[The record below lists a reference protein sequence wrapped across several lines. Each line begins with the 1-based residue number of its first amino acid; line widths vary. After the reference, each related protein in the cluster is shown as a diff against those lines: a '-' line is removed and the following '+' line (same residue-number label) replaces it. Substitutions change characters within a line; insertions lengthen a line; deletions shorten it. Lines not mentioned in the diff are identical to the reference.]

1 MANLASS
8 GQISLDDIIKNRTGA
23 AGTNVSLKDESEA
36 FASGSEVDGNVGQTT
51 ARKNLIEAPY
61 AISELHDADFNTD
74 SVTSVTVT
82 TDGSDTNTVDGED
95 IAVAFETGTGGTW
108 TVQLIDSSGNIDG
121 STTRSGQGTVTF
133 SSVNIDADTYRARI
147 KQGFATQDDD
157 ATFTHHDLI
166 GAVSIADP
174 SDTTVAASSTTH
186 DIDHDRSINNV
197 TSLNDYNWT
206 FAKSS
211 GDGSN
216 PNPTSATT
224 SQPTVRYT
232 GPGIYTANLRVDGT
246 PTQARNSTTATQV
259 SHRIDYTAQVT
270 IANPSNVNQGTNYN
284 VTGNHKGHSGGIQVD
299 EILASNNSVLS
310 SNDDSTDSRIASTD
324 YSQAITPS
332 TGGGNNTRSVQVK
345 AHNNSVSATSNAF
358 SIFPL
363 LTTGKN
369 TINAGVNTVYSST
382 NNSAGN
388 TFNGDSTSY
397 VNTVAYGTPGTATDN
412 VTTHAYT
419 INTAPTGWSFS
430 AASSATTNFA
440 GGTGVAKSK
449 TVTLTVT
456 STAAAGDSASD
467 QSTATTHTLA
477 VLFKPCIIAI
487 THTAGT
493 IVINST
499 DVVVTALSWQG
510 FGEATGFKLAGV
522 NASGQLVSENN
533 DVTYGNTEGDTDES
547 ISKTGL
553 SINLGNFDTA
563 GTMRIRVKQHNA
575 TSTFRDFNIT
585 VSDYTSTVIQGVGAG
600 YGTPEQALIAKLD
613 GGSGWANTTKQFAP
627 GDSFG
632 NGIILYNNNEG
643 QVFNGGAVYHGT
655 KPSNTTS
662 YFSVGTNGAIGNIF
676 VGDVTIP
683 PRAPSGLGTSPAQTA
698 IAASNFA
705 ASEYTF
711 SNSGTTTATFDS
723 KVTTKTVTVSWTDVS
738 SINETYSLF
747 ETNSSGTELASDIS
761 GTSQAVTGVTGNRT
775 FAVHARGNGI
785 DDGSDVLSLGTVATT
800 YSHTNNG
807 TLYLHATKANGDQ
820 VNLGTATGTS
830 GTQTITWDKDVLSA
844 GEWTLRL
851 KFTGYTGTTI
861 ATVSNFTVSAEQ
873 SISFDPTSI
882 STIDVEDGGSTFSGV
897 IHATIAGGYHGSSG
911 DSTLIAISG
920 DGNFSYTL
928 NAQQASDPG
937 SSGTGAGSVTVDGS
951 DNDIFFRI
959 RAREVGGSN
968 GDTGDCT
975 VTITHSATGQ
985 SNIVG
990 TFEADAE
997 VTDA

>member
-493 IVINST
+493 IVVNDT

-547 ISKTGL
+547 ISKTSL

-585 VSDYTSTVIQGVGAG
+585 ISDYTSTVIQGVGAG
-600 YGTPEQALIAKLD
+600 YGTPEQALVAKLA
-613 GGSGWANTTKQFAP
+613 GGAGWANTTKKFAP

-632 NGIILYNNNEG
+632 NGIILYNNNAG

-655 KPSNTTS
+655 KPSSTTS

-676 VGDVTIP
+676 VGDAAIP
-683 PRAPSGLGTSPAQTA
+683 PRAPSSLSNSASITG
-698 IAASNFA
+698 IAVSNY
-705 ASEYTF
+705 SVSNYTF
-711 SNSGTTTATFDS
+711 SASGTTTGTFDS
-723 KVTTKTVTVSWTDVS
+723 KVTTKTVTVSFSDNSV
-738 SINETYSLF
+738 IEEGYEVF
-747 ETNSSGTELASDIS
+747 ENNSSGTSVAEENADS
-761 GTSQAVTGVTGNRT
+761 TSAQITGITGNKT
-775 FAVHARGNGI
+775 YAVHAVGNSVTGG
-785 DDGSDVLSLGTVATT
+785 GSVLSLGTVTT
-800 YSHTNNG
+800 GYTHSNSG
-807 TLYLHATKANGDQ
+807 TLYLQATNNSGGATVD
-820 VNLGTATGTS
+820 LGTATGTGS
-830 GTQTITWDKDVLSA
+830 GTQTITWDKDVLVVGTWTVRLRRTSYTGTQVAIDSSVVVAGSFGAWSA
-844 GEWTLRL
+844 EMFVETDGNSDTDESAEVTIVYNSSGGTVRL
-851 KFTGYTGTTI
+851 STTTSTGGSNISLDYRTKVDGGTFTGYS
-861 ATVSNFTVSAEQ
+861 SNPQ
-873 SISFDPTSI
+873 IS
-882 STIDVEDGGSTFSGV
+882 V
-897 IHATIAGGYHGSSG
+897 
-911 DSTLIAISG
+911 
-920 DGNFSYTL
+920 
-928 NAQQASDPG
+928 
-937 SSGTGAGSVTVDGS
+937 GAGSITIVVQAKGTQS
-951 DNDIFFRI
+951 KEANTNDTDVII
-959 RAREVGGSN
+959 LT
-968 GDTGDCT
+968 DTGTSVVSPNEDVNWDVDET
-975 VTITHSATGQ
+975 P
-985 SNIVG
+985 
-990 TFEADAE
+990 
-997 VTDA
+997 